1 MYCHFQKF
9 IDSAQPLCIDGT
21 LNSTSFN
28 QFWQDVALQA
38 AAIAQMENLTWAL
51 WEADSYEFLVLFF
64 AALLAKKQI
73 LLPPNR
79 VRELEQDFSAQQIY
93 FLKRQEIGEVVP

>member
-51 WEADSYEFLVLFF
+51 WEADSY
-64 AALLAKKQI
+64 
-73 LLPPNR
+73 
-79 VRELEQDFSAQQIY
+79 
-93 FLKRQEIGEVVP
+93 

>member
-28 QFWQDVALQA
+28 QFCSVHDKFHRTL
-38 AAIAQMENLTWAL
+38 
-51 WEADSYEFLVLFF
+51 
-64 AALLAKKQI
+64 I
-73 LLPPNR
+73 LSG
-79 VRELEQDFSAQQIY
+79 F
-93 FLKRQEIGEVVP
+93 